1 MDRVARS
8 VMWLLLLLPLW
19 SCGSLKDTMRSL
31 GRSAA
36 QGVTD
41 ELPNMK
47 APLQK
52 TLRDALLG
60 DDMLKQLATKVTEA
74 TVRSVSEE
82 LARGELSK
90 HVDALVAHAIETLG
104 QKGSESTRQLIR
116 TAGPELKEMLRGVV
130 EQSLNAAGGTLR
142 QQLQGNLA
150 SASAALAERTADA
163 LAKSLAKSLSAEL
176 KGALGDQLRQTA
188 GSMGQQFIGSA
199 ANTLRDPTS
208 QAAVHDFVSNAA
220 RGAVHGAK
228 SGVNE
233 GLPDRLQVAL
243 IAGIL
248 VMGALLFLCSVG
260 LVLIVHRYRQSTKSL
275 AIIAEKINQSQSPDL
290 KQAIRR
296 SADNNHVGPW
306 LSSFL
311 KARGL

>member
-8 VMWLLLLLPLW
+8 LLWLLLMLPLW
-19 SCGSLKDTMRSL
+19 SCGSLKETMRTL

-90 HVDALVAHAIETLG
+90 HVDALVGHALETLG

-116 TAGPELKEMLRGVV
+116 AAGPELKEMLRGVV
-130 EQSLNAAGGTLR
+130 EQSLNAAGGALR

-150 SASAALAERTADA
+150 QASAALAEKTADA
-163 LAKSLAKSLSAEL
+163 LAKSLARSLSAEL
-176 KGALGDQLRQTA
+176 KGPLGDQLQKTA

-199 ANTLRDPTS
+199 ATTLRDPTT
-208 QAAVHDFVSNAA
+208 QTAVHDFVSNAA

-228 SGVNE
+228 SGVND

-243 IAGIL
+243 IAGVL
-248 VMGALLFLCSVG
+248 VLGTLLFLCAIG
-260 LVLIVHRYRQSTKSL
+260 LGLIIHRYRQSTKSL
-275 AIIAEKINQSQSPDL
+275 TIIAEKINESQSPDL

-306 LSSFL
+306 LSTFL